1 MQERAGASGGST
13 PPLSPKTLTE
23 MTYYGNTIAVTVD
36 ELTCGNGGDAVMSR
50 GNYRN
55 LQQRGRINVLRPGK
69 GLGSPALIEY
79 ASLPERFRTRFA
91 AKYGDPE
98 TVLRRE
104 SAGIAQDQAAQRFF
118 HDYRLPDGRS
128 IQEEKQEEYTVNA
141 RVLNALQGMLD
152 TQRVMRRAC
161 NNSTPVAWGNILRAS
176 EDLRE
181 TYGHTLPAGEARLRA
196 KMREYAREG
205 YACLVSG
212 KLGNRNTVKITEE
225 GERLLIALRRSRT
238 PVYTL
243 AQIFAEYN
251 GVCGR
256 KGWKPLRS
264 ENSLRQFLERPEVK
278 PRWYDAVYGELAS
291 KQLFSRRNKTLMP
304 TMRDSLWYGDGT
316 KLNLFYKDYEGG
328 KLVVR
333 TAFVYEVAD
342 AFNDTLLGFAV
353 GKTENF
359 DLQYRAFRMAVE
371 TSGHK
376 PYEIV
381 TDNQG
386 GQTTK
391 TAQAFFAS
399 ITSHVSRTT
408 SPYNPQSKTI
418 ERLFGEFQRQIL
430 GQDWRFT
437 GGNISAKE
445 AWKINREFV
454 DANKESLYT
463 YDELLAAY
471 AEARR
476 KWNAVDGRLEAYLSS
491 VNPETEA
498 VSQIDMVNLFWVRT
512 DRPSRFTADG
522 ITVQYQKRR
531 YTYEV
536 LTADGSPD
544 YEWRKVNTGREFIVK
559 FDPMKMDMAM
569 LFEQTATGLRYVA
582 TAYPYLTVHRNIQEQ
597 KDGEMALI
605 RRNDSENKRVRVQRR
620 IENHALEFEHGV
632 APEQNG
638 LRTPVLKGISES
650 EFETYADAVA
660 VVAHPDVPDITD
672 IGLFGKELSNMDYNP
687 LDAIRRT

>member
-1 MQERAGASGGST
+1 ME
-13 PPLSPKTLTE
+13 
-23 MTYYGNTIAVTVD
+23 YYGNIIAVTVD
-36 ELTCGNGGDAVMSR
+36 ELTGGENPVITPANYQNLRHR
-50 GNYRN
+50 GGINILRSG
-55 LQQRGRINVLRPGK
+55 RGY
-69 GLGSPALIEY
+69 GSYALIEY
-79 ASLPERFRTRFA
+79 ASLPERFKTRFV
-91 AKYGDPE
+91 AKYGNPDELMKKEQIGLPQDLKAQQFFYDRVLPNGERIPE
-98 TVLRRE
+98 
-104 SAGIAQDQAAQRFF
+104 
-118 HDYRLPDGRS
+118 P
-128 IQEEKQEEYTVNA
+128 KQEEYTVNA
-141 RVLNALQGMLD
+141 RVLNALQDMFN
-152 TQRVMRRAC
+152 TQKAMRRAC
-161 NNSTPVAWGNILRAS
+161 NNNTPIIWSNIFRAS
-176 EDLRE
+176 EELRE
-181 TYGHTLPAGEARLRA
+181 TYHHTLPKSEARLRD
-196 KMREYAREG
+196 KMREYAKTG
-205 YACLVSG
+205 YACLISG
-212 KLGNRNTVKITEE
+212 KFGNTNTLKITKA
-225 GERLLIALRRSRT
+225 GERQIIALRRSKT

-243 AQIFAEYN
+243 TQLFEEYN
-251 GVCGR
+251 GIAEK

-264 ENSLRQFLERPEVK
+264 ENSLRQFLERPDIK
-278 PRWYDAVYGELAS
+278 PQWYDAVYGELAS
-291 KQLFSRRNKTLMP
+291 KQIYSRHNKTLMP

-328 KLVVR
+328 KLVVK

-342 AFNDTLLGFAV
+342 AFNDTLLGYAI
-353 GKTENF
+353 GKSENF
-359 DLQYRAFRMAVE
+359 DLQYKAFRMAVE

-386 GQTTK
+386 AQTSK
-391 TAQAFFAS
+391 VAQAFFAS

-476 KWNAVDGRLEAYLSS
+476 KWNAVNGRLAAYQAS

-498 VSQIDMVNLFWVRT
+498 VSQIDMVNLFWIRT
-512 DRPSRFTADG
+512 DRPSKFTADG
-522 ITVQYQKRR
+522 ISIQYQKRK

-536 LTADGSPD
+536 LTADGKPD
-544 YEWRKVNTGREFIVK
+544 YEWRKVNTGKEFIVK

-569 LFEQTATGLRYVA
+569 LFEQTATGLRYV
-582 TAYPYLTVHRNIQEQ
+582 TSAYPYLTVHRNIQEQ
-597 KDGEMALI
+597 KDGDMTLI
-605 RRNDSENKRVRVQRR
+605 RQNDSENKRMRVQRR
-620 IENHALEFEHGV
+620 IENHSLEIEYGV

-638 LRTPVLKGISES
+638 LTTPALKGISES
-650 EFETYADAVA
+650 EFETFADAVA
-660 VVAHPDVPDITD
+660 IVTPQDSPDTTD
-672 IGLFGKELSNMDYNP
+672 IGPFNKEMSNMDYNP
-687 LDAIRRT
+687 LDAISRT

>member
-1 MQERAGASGGST
+1 M
-13 PPLSPKTLTE
+13 
-23 MTYYGNTIAVTVD
+23 AVTVD
-36 ELTCGNGGDAVMSR
+36 ELTGGNGCDAIMSR
-50 GNYRN
+50 DNYRV
-55 LQQRGRINVLRPGK
+55 LQQRGRINMLRSGK
-69 GLGSPALIEY
+69 GYGSYALIEY
-79 ASLPERFRTRFA
+79 ASLPERFKIRFV
-91 AKYGDPE
+91 AKYGDPDK
-98 TVLRRE
+98 LMKRE
-104 SAGIAQDQAAQRFF
+104 QAGLPQDLKAQRFYYD
-118 HDYRLPDGRS
+118 HVLPNGER
-128 IQEEKQEEYTVNA
+128 IPEPKQEEYTTNA
-141 RVLNALQGMLD
+141 RVLNALRDMYN
-152 TQRVMRRAC
+152 TQKAMRRAC
-161 NNSTPVAWGNILRAS
+161 NNNTPVIWSNIFRAS
-176 EDLRE
+176 EEFRE
-181 TYGHTLPAGEARLRA
+181 AYHHTLPKSEARLRD

-212 KLGNRNTVKITEE
+212 KFGNTNTIKITKA
-225 GERLLIALRRSRT
+225 GERQIIALRRCKT

-243 AQIFAEYN
+243 AQLFEKYN
-251 GVCGR
+251 GIAEER
-256 KGWKPLRS
+256 GWKPLRS
-264 ENSLRQFLERPEVK
+264 ENSLRQFLERPDIK
-278 PRWYDAVYGELAS
+278 PQWYDAVYGELAS
-291 KQLFSRRNKTLMP
+291 KQIYSRHNKTLMP

-328 KLVVR
+328 KLVVK

-342 AFNDTLLGFAV
+342 AFNDTLLGYAI

-359 DLQYRAFRMAVE
+359 DLQYKAFRMAVE

-386 GQTTK
+386 AQTSK
-391 TAQAFFAS
+391 VAQAFFAS

-437 GGNISAKE
+437 GGNISAKD

-471 AEARR
+471 AEARG
-476 KWNAVDGRLEAYLSS
+476 KWNAINDRLSAYQES

-498 VSQIDMVNLFWVRT
+498 VSQIDMVNLFWIRT

-522 ITVQYQKRR
+522 ITIQYQKRK

-536 LTADGSPD
+536 LTADGKPD
-544 YEWRKVNTGREFIVK
+544 YEWRKVNTGKEFIVK
-559 FDPMKMDMAM
+559 FDPMRMDKAL
-569 LFEQTATGLRYVA
+569 LFERTATGLRYVA
-582 TAYPYLTVHRNIQEQ
+582 TASPYLTVHRNIQEQ
-597 KDGEMALI
+597 KDGDMALI
-605 RRNDSENKRVRVQRR
+605 RQNDTENKRMRVRRR
-620 IENHALEFEHGV
+620 IENHALELEHGV

-638 LRTPVLKGISES
+638 LTTPVLRGISES
-650 EFETYADAVA
+650 EFETFADALAIVPL
-660 VVAHPDVPDITD
+660 PDAPDTTD
-672 IGLFGKELSNMDYNP
+672 IGPFNKEMSNMDYNP
-687 LDAIRRT
+687 LDVLSRT

>member
-1 MQERAGASGGST
+1 M
-13 PPLSPKTLTE
+13 
-23 MTYYGNTIAVTVD
+23 AVTVD
-36 ELTCGNGGDAVMSR
+36 ELTGGNGCDAIMSR
-50 GNYRN
+50 DNYRV
-55 LQQRGRINVLRPGK
+55 LQQRGRINMLRSGK
-69 GLGSPALIEY
+69 GYGSYALIEY
-79 ASLPERFRTRFA
+79 ASLPERFKIRFV
-91 AKYGDPE
+91 AKYGDPDK
-98 TVLRRE
+98 LMKRE
-104 SAGIAQDQAAQRFF
+104 QAGLPQDLKAQRFYYD
-118 HDYRLPDGRS
+118 HVLPNGER
-128 IQEEKQEEYTVNA
+128 IPEPKQEEYTTNA
-141 RVLNALQGMLD
+141 RVLNALRDMYN
-152 TQRVMRRAC
+152 TQKAMRRAC
-161 NNSTPVAWGNILRAS
+161 NNNTPVIWSNIFRAS
-176 EDLRE
+176 EELRE
-181 TYGHTLPAGEARLRA
+181 AYHHTLPKSEARLRD

-212 KLGNRNTVKITEE
+212 KFGNTNTIKITKA
-225 GERLLIALRRSRT
+225 GERQIIALRRCKT

-243 AQIFAEYN
+243 AQLFEKYN
-251 GVCGR
+251 GIAEER
-256 KGWKPLRS
+256 GWKPLRS
-264 ENSLRQFLERPEVK
+264 ENSLRQFLERPDIK
-278 PRWYDAVYGELAS
+278 PQWYDAVYGELAS
-291 KQLFSRRNKTLMP
+291 KQIYSRHNKTLMP

-328 KLVVR
+328 KLVVK

-342 AFNDTLLGFAV
+342 AFNDTLLGYAI

-359 DLQYRAFRMAVE
+359 DLQYKAFRMAVE

-386 GQTTK
+386 AQTSK
-391 TAQAFFAS
+391 VAQAFFAS

-437 GGNISAKE
+437 GGNISAKD

-471 AEARR
+471 AEARG
-476 KWNAVDGRLEAYLSS
+476 KWNAINDRLSAYQES

-498 VSQIDMVNLFWVRT
+498 VSQIDMVNLFWIRT

-522 ITVQYQKRR
+522 ITIQYQKRK

-536 LTADGSPD
+536 LTADGKPD
-544 YEWRKVNTGREFIVK
+544 YEWRKVNTGKEFIVK
-559 FDPMKMDMAM
+559 FDPMRMDKAL
-569 LFEQTATGLRYVA
+569 LFERTATGLRYVA
-582 TAYPYLTVHRNIQEQ
+582 TASPYLTVHRNIQEQ
-597 KDGEMALI
+597 KDGDMALI
-605 RRNDSENKRVRVQRR
+605 RQNDTENKRMRVRRR
-620 IENHALEFEHGV
+620 IENHALELEHGV

-638 LRTPVLKGISES
+638 LTTPVLRGISES
-650 EFETYADAVA
+650 EFETFADALAIVPL
-660 VVAHPDVPDITD
+660 PDAPDTTD
-672 IGLFGKELSNMDYNP
+672 IGPFNKEMSNMDYNP
-687 LDAIRRT
+687 LDVLSRT